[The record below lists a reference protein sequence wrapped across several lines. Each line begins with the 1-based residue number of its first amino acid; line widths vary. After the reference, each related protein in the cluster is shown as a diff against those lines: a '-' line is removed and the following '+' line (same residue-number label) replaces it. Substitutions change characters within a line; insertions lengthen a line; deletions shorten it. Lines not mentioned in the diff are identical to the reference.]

1 MIRSILLTA
10 FRISVAAFL
19 LGGAVVV
26 GLQAVG
32 LALGNGAFVDS
43 ISDHVAP
50 WAYGAA
56 GVAGLLA
63 FALSYFQV
71 SDGAG
76 GENDSAP
83 TLVHEHA

>member
-1 MIRSILLTA
+1 MIRNILLAA

-19 LGGAVVV
+19 LGGAAVV
-26 GLQAVG
+26 GLQIVG

-43 ISDHVAP
+43 ITDNVAP

-63 FALSYFQV
+63 FALSYFRV
-71 SDGAG
+71 RDSGDA
-76 GENDSAP
+76 ESAP
-83 TLVHEHA
+83 TPVHEHA